1 MSKKDYLKY
10 FEFKRDCVLDVQGIN
25 GYNAAIRFFKECG
38 FETHKQMC
46 QEEYREVVRKHI
58 TNQIEE
64 IFYSLP
70 ENEQFELMMLGLHPT
85 DCPLWKT
92 EENDRT

>member
-1 MSKKDYLKY
+1 MSKKDYMVY
-10 FEFKRDCVLDVQGIN
+10 FEFKRDCVLNVQGIN
-25 GYNAAIRFFKECG
+25 GYKAAIRFFDECG
-38 FETHKQMC
+38 FKTHKEMC
-46 QEEYREVVRKHI
+46 NEECREVVRKHI

-70 ENEQFELMMLGLHPT
+70 ENEQFELMMQELHPT

-92 EENDRT
+92 EQNDCT

>member
-10 FEFKRDCVLDVQGIN
+10 FEFKRDCVVDDDNSLTLRRVCS
-25 GYNAAIRFFKECG
+25 FFEECG
-38 FETHKQMC
+38 FTDVGQIYKEKN
-46 QEEYREVVRKHI
+46 RRVVRKYI
-58 TNQIEE
+58 TDQMNK

-70 ENEQFELMMLGLHPT
+70 ENEQFELMMQELHPT

-92 EENDRT
+92 EQNDCT